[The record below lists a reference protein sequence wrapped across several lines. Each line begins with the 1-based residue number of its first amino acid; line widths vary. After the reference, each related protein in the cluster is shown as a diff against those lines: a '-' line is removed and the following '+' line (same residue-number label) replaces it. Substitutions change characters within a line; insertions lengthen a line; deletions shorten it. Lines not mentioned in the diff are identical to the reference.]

1 MVALSVSSSP
11 IAQRLFND
19 RYRFLEEIGVGSFSR
34 VFLAQDTHENNR
46 LVAIK
51 RLRQSGLPTLLR
63 ETARQSYRREAAIL
77 GRLRHPR
84 IPRLRDSALG
94 SSFWF
99 LAIDYIAGETLEH
112 ALKRHHAPMPAQQVL
127 DIGLQICE
135 VLSYLHSCQPSVKY
149 RDLKPANIM
158 CQPDGQLVLIDF
170 GLACLYHPGIIDAVT
185 LGTPGYAAP
194 EQYANNYGQGAATLQ
209 SDIYSFGVILHQLL
223 SGEHPARKP
232 PSSLFTFS
240 PLASKTVP
248 GLAALVAQM
257 LAHEPGER
265 IGTIC
270 EVQHVLEAVQAALL
284 TRCPSSVVLEPL

>member
-34 VFLAQDTHENNR
+34 VFLAQDTHEHNR
-46 LVAIK
+46 LIAIK

-63 ETARQSYRREAAIL
+63 GTARQSFRREAAML

-94 SSFWF
+94 AGFWF

-112 ALKRHHAPMPAQQVL
+112 ALKRHNAPMCLREVL
-127 DIGLQICE
+127 DIGLQLCE
-135 VLSYLHSCQPSVKY
+135 VLSYLQSCQPSVKY

-158 CQPDGQLVLIDF
+158 CQPADQLVLIDF
-170 GLACLYHPGIIDAVT
+170 GLACPYHPGVIDAVT

-194 EQYANNYGQGAATLQ
+194 EQYANKYGQGAATLQ
-209 SDIYSFGVILHQLL
+209 SDIYSLGVILHQLL
-223 SGEHPARKP
+223 SGEHPAKKP
-232 PSSLFTFS
+232 LKELFTFS
-240 PLASKTVP
+240 SLAGKTVP
-248 GLAALVAQM
+248 DLAALVAQM